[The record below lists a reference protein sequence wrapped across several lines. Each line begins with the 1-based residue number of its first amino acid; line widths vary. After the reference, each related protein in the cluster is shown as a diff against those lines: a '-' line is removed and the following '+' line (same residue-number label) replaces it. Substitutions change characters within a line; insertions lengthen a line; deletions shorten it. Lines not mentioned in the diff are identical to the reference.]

1 MEGGRGGLRW
11 PQRYGPGHPDV
22 RGAEQRRFLRGG
34 CPALR
39 GAEPGGEG
47 LPGAAAPGEDRA
59 GGESAAAL
67 VPGQRHR
74 GPEQLRRRE
83 AQQEAQRRL
92 PAY

>member
-1 MEGGRGGLRW
+1 M
-11 PQRYGPGHPDV
+11 
-22 RGAEQRRFLRGG
+22 RGAQQSGLLRGDL
-34 CPALR
+34 PDLR

-47 LPGAAAPGEDRA
+47 IPGAAAPGADRA

-92 PAY
+92 PAYRPAGGGDERPGESAGGE